1 MSPSPAP
8 DLTTLLRAWTSGDEE
23 AFQKL
28 SDTVHAELHRLARR
42 YMANEKAGH
51 TLQPTAL
58 INEAWLRLIDW
69 QNVSWQNR
77 AHFFGVS
84 AQMMRR
90 ILVDHVRRRPHLQ
103 GGAAPKRVSVENAL
117 EISPRQDCDLI
128 AVDEALQS
136 LAKLDPRK
144 AQIVELRF
152 FGGLD
157 ENEVAEVLQVSS
169 KTVQREWI
177 KSKAWLYHELNKT
190 GDS

>member
-1 MSPSPAP
+1 
-8 DLTTLLRAWTSGDEE
+8 
-23 AFQKL
+23 
-28 SDTVHAELHRLARR
+28 
-42 YMANEKAGH
+42 
-51 TLQPTAL
+51 
-58 INEAWLRLIDW
+58 
-69 QNVSWQNR
+69 
-77 AHFFGVS
+77 
-84 AQMMRR
+84 
-90 ILVDHVRRRPHLQ
+90 
-103 GGAAPKRVSVENAL
+103 
-117 EISPRQDCDLI
+117 LI